1 MLMEDIS
8 ANRAP
13 FARGGYIPQKNGK
26 VKRFDERAEHFADWK
41 VMSSKKTGSL
51 AVNNGAGRG

>member
-1 MLMEDIS
+1 MGDIS

-13 FARGGYIPQKNGK
+13 FARGGYIPQKNRK
-26 VKRFDERAEHFADWK
+26 VKRFDERAEHFAHWK
-41 VMSSKKTGSL
+41 VMSAKKTGSL

>member
-1 MLMEDIS
+1 MEGYLGS
-8 ANRAP
+8 RVP

-26 VKRFDERAEHFADWK
+26 VKRFDERAEHFAEWT
-41 VMSSKKTGSL
+41 VVSAKKTGSL